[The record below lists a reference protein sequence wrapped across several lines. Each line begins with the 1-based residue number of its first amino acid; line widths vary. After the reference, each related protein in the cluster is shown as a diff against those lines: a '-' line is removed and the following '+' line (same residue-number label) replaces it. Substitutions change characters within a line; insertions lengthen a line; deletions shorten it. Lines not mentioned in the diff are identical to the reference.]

1 MKNKENEKMY
11 IYDLK
16 ELAGLLI
23 EYKYGLRNQIKN
35 SNNES
40 FKDEIK
46 NKIFNI
52 NNVLCDL
59 GMFTYNE
66 QYLKVQNET
75 NN

>member
-1 MKNKENEKMY
+1 MKKYNEKMS
-11 IYDLK
+11 IYNLK

-40 FKDEIK
+40 FKEELRS
-46 NKIFNI
+46 KICSI
-52 NNVLCDL
+52 NNVLVEL
-59 GMFTYNE
+59 GMPTYNE

>member
-1 MKNKENEKMY
+1 MKNKDNEKMSLFN
-11 IYDLK
+11 LK

-46 NKIFNI
+46 YKINNL
-52 NNVLCDL
+52 NNVLVDL
-59 GMFTYNE
+59 GMPTFHE
-66 QYLKVQNET
+66 QYIKDN
-75 NN
+75 